1 MAQVPFFLITGW
13 LGAGKTT
20 LLKNILNRHAGGRK
34 IAVVQNEFAPSGV
47 DGVEL
52 RRTGRPFRMLELNRG
67 SVFCICLF
75 SDFRRSLS
83 ALIDEYAPDA
93 VAVEATGLADP
104 IALAQLLETPEL
116 KKRVYLQQ
124 VWCVVDL
131 AAYSG
136 FARGIRQVEHQIRVA
151 DTVLLNKCDLAAPAE
166 IERVKKEISVL
177 NPFARVEPVSFAGIN
192 LDDIFEKRPA
202 LPAAGRI
209 GAREPEPRPP
219 VETAVLRHAG
229 TTTRKALQIFIDKYA
244 PRVWRLKGFVRC
256 REGNVSVQLSH
267 GTFRIAAAAGY
278 DGPTEITAVGGGFAA
293 GTMRA
298 DFAEIICK

>member
-20 LLKNILNRHAGGRK
+20 LLKNILNRHAADRK

-67 SVFCICLF
+67 SVFCVCLF
-75 SDFRRSLS
+75 SDFCRSLS
-83 ALIDEYAPDA
+83 ALLDEYGPDA
-93 VAVEATGLADP
+93 VFVEATGLADP

-116 KKRVYLQQ
+116 KKRVYLKH

-131 AAYSG
+131 AAYSR
-136 FARGIRQVEHQIRVA
+136 FARKIRQVEHQIRVA
-151 DTVLLNKCDLAAPAE
+151 DTVLLNKCDQAVPDE
-166 IERVKKEISVL
+166 IRRIKNEIAVL
-177 NPFARVEPVSFAGIN
+177 NPFARVEPVSFGGIN
-192 LDDIFEKRPA
+192 LDDIFERSPA
-202 LPAAGRI
+202 SPAAGRT
-209 GAREPEPRPP
+209 GTRKPEPRPA

-229 TTTRKALQIFIDKYA
+229 TTTRKALQTFLDEYA
-244 PRVWRLKGFVRC
+244 PKVWRLKGFVNC

-267 GTFRIAAAAGY
+267 GALQIAGAAGY
-278 DGPTEITAVGGGFAA
+278 EGPTEITAVGVGFDAE
-293 GTMRA
+293 TMRS
-298 DFAEIICK
+298 DFGEIF